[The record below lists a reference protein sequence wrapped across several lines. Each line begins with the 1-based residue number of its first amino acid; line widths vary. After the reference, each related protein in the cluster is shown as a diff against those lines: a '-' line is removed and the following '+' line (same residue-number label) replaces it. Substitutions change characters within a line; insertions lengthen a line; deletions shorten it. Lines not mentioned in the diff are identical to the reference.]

1 MPVVPVRNQDL
12 LDFCD
17 THTAT
22 FSANAAAIGI
32 TPVAAL
38 LFKSTYDKA
47 RADSK
52 AASAA
57 DDVKMAAVST
67 AQESIRTL
75 RKVAGDVIA
84 AIKAFA
90 EAAPIPSVV
99 YNLAQ
104 IPMPAAPGPV
114 PAPGMPTSFTA
125 GIEPSGAITL
135 RWKCANP
142 VGGGGTVYEIQRKTG
157 GAGGGNFSVVGII
170 GTRTFTDTSLPAGSV
185 GVMYKITA
193 IRSTIRGVANIFVV
207 NFGVGGGGGMFI
219 ASTSEGMNEMKMAA

>member
-1 MPVVPVRNQDL
+1 MPVVPIRNQDL
-12 LDFCD
+12 LNFCD

-22 FSANAAAIGI
+22 FTLNAAAIGI
-32 TPVAAL
+32 TPAAAL
-38 LFKSTYDKA
+38 LFKNAYDKA

-99 YNLAQ
+99 YNLAM
-104 IPMPAAPGPV
+104 IPAPAAPGPV
-114 PAPGMPTSFTA
+114 PAPGMPTDFTA

-135 RWKCANP
+135 RWKCGNP
-142 VGGGGTVYEIQRKTG
+142 VGGGTVYEVQRKS
-157 GAGGGNFSVVGII
+157 GAGRFAVVGVV

-207 NFGVGGGGGMFI
+207 NFGAGGGGGMFI
-219 ASTSEGMNEMKMAA
+219 ASTSEGLNEMKMAA